1 MNLTSIKKSRTQL
14 WIFTP
19 LEYEAY
25 VALEIAQKTLDQKY
39 RITALRHESPY
50 VCTNHKS
57 SCSSHWLG
65 NLHDC
70 ILRCLYSLQRT
81 QSKNLCLGRVAP
93 TWEGPARSKR
103 IRDWNPGS
111 SIFVNP
117 HLFSP
122 SIILHYPTLS
132 LTTECCYKLLQH
144 SAEGLPQ
151 DKSTLGG
158 TSQCYW
164 RIVLKS
170 KHFVPL
176 CLLVLWSWRIFVE
189 FVFHFTSVSLPML

>member
-1 MNLTSIKKSRTQL
+1 MNLTSIKKRTQL

-19 LEYEAY
+19 WEYRAY

-39 RITALRHESPY
+39 RITPLRHASPD
-50 VCTNHKS
+50 VCTHPTT
-57 SCSSHWLG
+57 SCSSHWLR

-70 ILRCLYSLQRT
+70 LLRCLHSLHRT
-81 QSKNLCLGRVAP
+81 QSKNLCLGRVTP
-93 TWEGPARSKR
+93 TWKGPEKTRR
-103 IRDWNPGS
+103 VRDWNPGS

-122 SIILHYPTLS
+122 YIILHHPTLS
-132 LTTECCYKLLQH
+132 LTTEHCYKRLEH
-144 SAEGLPQ
+144 SAECPPQ

-158 TSQCYW
+158 THQGYW
-164 RIVLKS
+164 KIVLKS

-176 CLLVLWSWRIFVE
+176 YLLVLWSSGIFVG